1 MRGNNGNRENSWE
14 ATIRTQERDD
24 CGLGQVDSGGCYEK
38 WLHSGYILKRVS
50 KAFADRT
57 GIVHKRNRECLQ
69 GFWPKH
75 QEEWSPSLLRWGP
88 GRSH

>member
-1 MRGNNGNRENSWE
+1 MVILKEAGVGVGNNGNRESSWE

-38 WLHSGYILKRVS
+38 WLHSGYILKGVS

-57 GIVHKRNRECLQ
+57 GIVHKRNRE
-69 GFWPKH
+69 
-75 QEEWSPSLLRWGP
+75 
-88 GRSH
+88 